1 MTDGTDNHIVL
12 WNVRDLG
19 LTGSKMNFT
28 CENVGLIAN
37 KNVIAG
43 DKSALTPGGMR
54 LGSPALTSRGLLEND
69 FDEVA
74 DFLDRAAKLSL
85 KVQE

>member
-12 WNVRDLG
+12 WNVREKG
-19 LTGSKMNFT
+19 LTGSKINFT

-43 DKSALTPGGMR
+43 DKSALNPGGLR
-54 LGSPALTSRGLLEND
+54 LGSPALTSRG
-69 FDEVA
+69 FD
-74 DFLDRAAKLSL
+74 
-85 KVQE
+85 